1 MTIGDTVFTATVPY
15 WWCNI
20 EKKGLPGSPRV
31 VRHLVVAVCD
41 NGDLL
46 LHAETRMQ
54 RHPRRDVYA
63 TEADA
68 VANAKHL
75 R

>member
-1 MTIGDTVFTATVPY
+1 
-15 WWCNI
+15 
-20 EKKGLPGSPRV
+20 
-31 VRHLVVAVCD
+31 VCD